1 MEYCLTDRQ
10 RRKKIFKSHVLI
22 DSNGCWIYQTKP
34 NISGYCTSSIDSK
47 SMGAHRASYILFKGD
62 IPEGLVVD
70 HLCNVKRCV
79 NPDHLEAKTQAENLK
94 RVPNWGRNHGRNH
107 TNFCEKCSTKLTYH
121 DGQKRCMRCR
131 DKWLTEKKLQNL
143 NLPDINESLIE
154 EHQKL
159 KTNGKPTYN
168 TSLFVQESIAKFGN
182 NFKVAVKLK
191 LFTLGYTTHSR
202 TVVQAF
208 RYLDKA
214 LQTKVITMDDIAKRM
229 DLPET
234 KTKLRKKLDGVLTD

>member
-1 MEYCLTDRQ
+1 MDRQ
-10 RRKKIFKSHVLI
+10 RRIELFKSHVLI

-34 NISGYCTSSIDSK
+34 NISGYCTASIDSK

-62 IPEGLVVD
+62 IPKGLVVD

-94 RVPNWGRNHGRNH
+94 RAPKWGRNH

-121 DGQKRCMRCR
+121 DGQNRCMRCR
-131 DKWLTEKKLQNL
+131 DKWLTQYKLQNL

-168 TSLFVQESIAKFGN
+168 TSLFVDESLAKFGTA
-182 NFKVAVKLK
+182 FKVAVKLK
-191 LFTLGYTTHSR
+191 LFTLGYATHSR

-208 RYLDKA
+208 RYLERA
-214 LQTKVITMDDIAKRM
+214 LECNYTTLNDVRVEMG
-229 DLPET
+229 LNET
-234 KTKLRKKLDGVLTD
+234 KTKLFKKMDGVLTDP